1 MKKKKFV
8 IDFDGHQD
16 YTIFN
21 ITSSQPDFR
30 IAYLLNKHL
39 GLQLQRDENMLVKK
53 SSNSDPQQFSFFS
66 YTRDMRTTYYLIHDL
81 SDQEPLIKNF
91 FLLMIFLP
99 FDFNFL

>member
-1 MKKKKFV
+1 MKKKFV

-39 GLQLQRDENMLVKK
+39 GLQLQRDENMLVKRAATAIH
-53 SSNSDPQQFSFFS
+53 SNSHSFL
-66 YTRDMRTTYYLIHDL
+66 TPAICGQH
-81 SDQEPLIKNF
+81 I
-91 FLLMIFLP
+91 I
-99 FDFNFL
+99 